1 MISYAVNAVLLIT
14 IGIVVANILAETGI
28 FSRLS
33 SFTDP
38 LCRVSGLSDACILSI
53 IAMGV
58 NATAG
63 KSMLA
68 GYYHEGE
75 VREQEV
81 IPVLIMGAFPV
92 VVGESLFRVQLPAA
106 LVLLGPVIGGIY
118 TGLNLFSSGI
128 QAFFAL
134 LYSRR
139 FLADPGRA
147 PAPVPAAAA
156 APLAPFALNRE
167 VIISGCRKAVPTL
180 RRIVPVTL
188 AALVVF
194 SLLSATGVMDLI
206 AAAFDPVLR
215 AVGLPRRKRRGTRGP
230 VCPLLSRLRHRCV
243 VARRGCPHD
252 RDCARYTHPGEHGG
266 HHPPLH
272 QVLGAALPLA
282 LRPVRCQGGSGHLR
296 GEHGRKGGHDCA
308 GDGRGVSKSG
318 GERRVPGEARDHPGL
333 PGWSQRLI
341 GRLLQVTRCMRT
353 DPSLAS

>member
-1 MISYAVNAVLLIT
+1 MISYAVRAILLVT
-14 IGIVVANILAETGI
+14 LGIVVANILAETGI

-106 LVLLGPVIGGIY
+106 LVLLGPIVGGIY

-139 FLADPGRA
+139 FLADPRRA
-147 PAPVPAAAA
+147 PV
-156 APLAPFALNRE
+156 LAPPASTTALALNRE

-180 RRIVPVTL
+180 RQIVPVTL

-215 AVGLPRRKRRGTRGP
+215 AVGLP
-230 VCPLLSRLRHRCV
+230 
-243 VARRGCPHD
+243 
-252 RDCARYTHPGEHGG
+252 GESA
-266 HHPPLH
+266 
-272 QVLGAALPLA
+272 AALVAQFVHFSAGYAIVASLLDGGVLTTGTALVTLILGSMVVITLLYIKYSVPLYLSLFGRFGVRVA
-282 LRPVRCQGGSGHLR
+282 L
-296 GEHGRKGGHDCA
+296 
-308 GDGRGVSKSG
+308 
-318 GERRVPGEARDHPGL
+318 
-333 PGWSQRLI
+333 
-341 GRLLQVTRCMRT
+341 VTYA
-353 DPSLAS
+353 ASMAAKVVTVALVMVLF

>member
-1 MISYAVNAVLLIT
+1 MSVISYAVNAVLLVT

-33 SFTDP
+33 AFTGP

-68 GYYHEGE
+68 GYYHDGKVTE
-75 VREQEV
+75 REV

-92 VVGESLFRVQLPAA
+92 VLGESLFRVQLPAA

-128 QAFFAL
+128 QALFAL

-139 FLADPGRA
+139 FLAGPGRA
-147 PAPVPAAAA
+147 PVPVPAAPAA
-156 APLAPFALNRE
+156 ALALNRE
-167 VIISGCRKAVPTL
+167 VVIAGCRKAVPTL
-180 RRIVPVTL
+180 RRVVPVTL
-188 AALVVF
+188 AALIIF

-215 AVGLPRRKRRGTRGP
+215 AVGLPGESAAALVAQFVHFSAGYAI
-230 VCPLLSRLRHRCV
+230 VASLLS
-243 VARRGCPHD
+243 
-252 RDCARYTHPGEHGG
+252 GG
-266 HHPPLH
+266 VLTTGTALATL
-272 QVLGAALPLA
+272 VLGSMVVITLIYIKYSVPLYLSLFGRFGVRVALVTYAASMAAKVVTVA
-282 LRPVRCQGGSGHLR
+282 LVMVLF
-296 GEHGRKGGHDCA
+296 
-308 GDGRGVSKSG
+308 
-318 GERRVPGEARDHPGL
+318 
-333 PGWSQRLI
+333 
-341 GRLLQVTRCMRT
+341 
-353 DPSLAS
+353 

>member
-1 MISYAVNAVLLIT
+1 MSVISYAVNAVLLVT

-33 SFTDP
+33 AFTGP
-38 LCRVSGLSDACILSI
+38 LCRVSGLSDTCILSI

-215 AVGLPRRKRRGTRGP
+215 AVGLP
-230 VCPLLSRLRHRCV
+230 
-243 VARRGCPHD
+243 
-252 RDCARYTHPGEHGG
+252 GESA
-266 HHPPLH
+266 
-272 QVLGAALPLA
+272 AALVAQFVHFSAGYAIVASLLDGGVLTTGTALVTLILGSMVVITLLYIKYSVPLYLSLFGRFGVRVA
-282 LRPVRCQGGSGHLR
+282 L
-296 GEHGRKGGHDCA
+296 
-308 GDGRGVSKSG
+308 
-318 GERRVPGEARDHPGL
+318 
-333 PGWSQRLI
+333 
-341 GRLLQVTRCMRT
+341 VTYA
-353 DPSLAS
+353 ASMAAKVVTIALVMVAV